1 MIVKVWCDYM
11 QQSKYLVRRFPSSIE
26 ISVQNQTV
34 NDPSET
40 FLDEIRSV
48 FWENW
53 DLYFSMTSI
62 HLLLQRYIQ
71 DEISLN
77 HIKKAVSTLSKQH
90 QKRLLQL
97 QPVLTRFD
105 EQLDFVDDDWECM
118 ILFRSFTKH
127 EFQHFLDKLDIL
139 FSVLIQS

>member
-1 MIVKVWCDYM
+1 M

-40 FLDEIRSV
+40 LLDEIRAL

-53 DLYFSMTSI
+53 DLYFSMSSI

-71 DEISLN
+71 DEVSLD
-77 HIKKAVSTLSKQH
+77 HIKTAVSTLSKH
-90 QKRLLQL
+90 DQKRLLQL
-97 QPVLTRFD
+97 QPVLIGFD
-105 EQLDFVDDDWECM
+105 ERLDFVNDDWECM
-118 ILFRSFTKH
+118 ILFRSITKH

-139 FSVLIQS
+139 FNVLIQP